1 VAASR
6 PFLSVIIPAYN
17 EAQRL
22 PGTIPLVVNFLS
34 AQGYTYEIIVVD
46 DGSTDRTTSIVRQ
59 LTARYPRLALLPL
72 THCGKAYAVRK
83 GVLAAGGERVLMT
96 DADLSAPIGQASE
109 LMQCLDDG
117 YDIAIGSR
125 EGPGARRYGEPAYR
139 HLMGRI
145 FNLAVRLIT
154 GSPHQDTQCG
164 FKLFRADAAR
174 DIFSSLRLYAEN
186 AQPVSGPMV
195 TGLDV
200 EVLQVAR
207 RRGYRVQEVGVE
219 WHYGRGS
226 KVRPVLDSYRMFKD
240 ITQVR
245 LNDIRGRYNTQSGR
259 GR

>member
-1 VAASR
+1 MAAGR

-22 PGTIPLVVNFLS
+22 PATIPLVVEFLS
-34 AQGYTYEIIVVD
+34 AQGYTHEIIVVD
-46 DGSTDRTTSIVRQ
+46 DGSTDHTPDFVRQ
-59 LTARYPRLALLPL
+59 LATRYPRLSLLPL
-72 THCGKAYAVRK
+72 AHRGKAYAVRS
-83 GVLAAGGERVLMT
+83 GVLAARGERVLMT
-96 DADLSAPIGQASE
+96 DADLSAPISQARA

-125 EGPGARRYGEPAYR
+125 EGPGARRYGEPVYR
-139 HLMGRI
+139 HLMGRV

-154 GSPHQDTQCG
+154 GSPYRDTQCG
-164 FKLFRADAAR
+164 FKLFRAEAAR

-186 AQPVSGPMV
+186 AEPVFGPMV

-207 RRGYRVQEVGVE
+207 RRGYRVREIGVE
-219 WHYGRGS
+219 WYYGRGS

-245 LNDIRGRYNTQSGR
+245 LNDIRGRYNSHSG
-259 GR
+259 